1 MDDTSAEEGQNE
13 QGLGEDEWLSGAF
26 CVVFV
31 EDIRDPWEVG
41 RERKEGRSAQ
51 HLPSRDKLNK
61 VQYQLK

>member
-1 MDDTSAEEGQNE
+1 MSR
-13 QGLGEDEWLSGAF
+13 GLGKMNGWSGAF

-41 RERKEGRSAQ
+41 REGKEGRSVQ
-51 HLPSRDKLNK
+51 HLTSRDKLNK